1 MFRRYVIIINVL
13 LIAGCLFLFSKI
25 FRIWAPLESPK
36 SAAIKKEHAANLPAL
51 KVSFAPYNP
60 RNAYQVIVDKDLFR
74 PERTE
79 WKSPTQEGENVSS
92 RVPPQI
98 VIYGIVITK
107 ASKYVWIQEQGKID
121 KLIKIPEGG
130 DINGWKVITI
140 EANAIRVKSGDQ
152 ILTFNLIQPGKPKTR
167 TIPSAI
173 IQYQPKK
180 STSPSANTQSGPAPI
195 FVPQPPPV
203 PPPPALPQKK

>member
-13 LIAGCLFLFSKI
+13 LIAGSLFLLNRI
-25 FRIWAPLESPK
+25 FRTWGADDYPK
-36 SAAIKKEHAANLPAL
+36 SAPIKKENVANLPAL
-51 KVSFAPYNP
+51 KINFSPHKSKND
-60 RNAYQVIVDKDLFR
+60 YQVIVDKDLFR

-79 WKSPTQEGENVSS
+79 WKSPTQEGENVSA

-98 VIYGIVITK
+98 VVYGIVITK

-121 KLIKIPEGG
+121 KLLKIPEGG

-152 ILTFNLIQPGKPKTR
+152 ILTFNLIQPNKPKTR
-167 TIPSAI
+167 TIPRPS
-173 IQYQPKK
+173 IQTQPKK
-180 STSPSANTQSGPAPI
+180 ITNPTPNAESEPALKL
-195 FVPQPPPV
+195 VPQPPPV
-203 PPPPALPQKK
+203 PPPPALPQKQ

>member
-1 MFRRYVIIINVL
+1 MLRRYVIIINVL
-13 LIAGCLFLFSKI
+13 LIAGSLFLLSKI
-25 FRIWAPLESPK
+25 FRIWAPLEPPK
-36 SAAIKKEHAANLPAL
+36 PVAIKKENAVNLPAL
-51 KVSFAPYNP
+51 KVSFAPHNP

-74 PERTE
+74 PER
-79 WKSPTQEGENVSS
+79 KSPTQEGENVLA

-98 VIYGIVITK
+98 VVYGIVITK

-167 TIPSAI
+167 TISSPI

-180 STSPSANTQSGPAPI
+180 STNPSANTQSGPAPI